1 MTIMTEIVFLYWDI
15 AALWAAMVALGAL
28 AIGMSAIGLVMVA
41 AELRY
46 QRSDS

>member
-28 AIGMSAIGLVMVA
+28 VIGMVLIGLLMVA

-46 QRSDS
+46 RRAE

>member
-1 MTIMTEIVFLYWDI
+1 MTEIVFLYWDI

-28 AIGMSAIGLVMVA
+28 LIGMSAIGLLMVA

-46 QRSDS
+46 RRAE